1 VPYSRAI
8 TNAGA
13 SPAASSSGSWREP
26 VRRRG
31 GGLKSIPVGGVSD
44 ARLKVA
50 FNRLNTLGQTVQWGV
65 RFNDLEGPF
74 LITLKVTVVSPA
86 P

>member
-1 VPYSRAI
+1 
-8 TNAGA
+8 
-13 SPAASSSGSWREP
+13 
-26 VRRRG
+26 
-31 GGLKSIPVGGVSD
+31 VSD